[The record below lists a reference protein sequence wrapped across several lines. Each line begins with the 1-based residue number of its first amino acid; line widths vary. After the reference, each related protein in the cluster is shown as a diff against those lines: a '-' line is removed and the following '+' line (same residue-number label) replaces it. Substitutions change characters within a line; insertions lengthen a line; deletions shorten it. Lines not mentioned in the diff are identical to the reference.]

1 MASVGY
7 GEYTYGKSHYG
18 SPVYHFG
25 AATASQTSG
34 FTAESS
40 VKRFGS
46 STIAASSG
54 FTSAGVVIKLG
65 AGTSAQTSG
74 FTSVII
80 SSTLAHQPYQQ
91 FLVLQL

>member
-7 GEYTYGKSHYG
+7 GLYTYGKSNYG
-18 SPVYHFG
+18 TPVYHFG

-46 STIAASSG
+46 STITASSEIG
-54 FTSAGVVIKLG
+54 R
-65 AGTSAQTSG
+65 
-74 FTSVII
+74 
-80 SSTLAHQPYQQ
+80 AH
-91 FLVLQL
+91 V